1 MDMSAFNSRRSE
13 KERRE
18 DERRMKGSNMGKTF
32 ETARQSDRRIREN
45 RREKKNPLSYIE
57 F

>member
-1 MDMSAFNSRRSE
+1 MSAFNSRRTG

-18 DERRMKGSNMGKTF
+18 SNRRVNGSYMGKTF
-32 ETARQSDRRIREN
+32 ETARRSERRIREE
-45 RREKKNPLSYIE
+45 RRFKNNPLSRIE

>member
-1 MDMSAFNSRRSE
+1 MVMSAFNSRRSE

-32 ETARQSDRRIREN
+32 ETARQSDRRVREN

>member
-1 MDMSAFNSRRSE
+1 MVMSAFNNRRTG

-45 RREKKNPLSYIE
+45 RRDKNNPISRIE